1 MICTFFAGI
10 FYILL
15 LFYIKSRSFSIF
27 DNHVDEGDVTERYV
41 VIYKTGTKNTYLFII
56 LQEYTAKKKHISLAI
71 ETGSPVSHIIFLTML
86 VVRVLWKMC
95 AFF

>member
-41 VIYKTGTKNTYLFII
+41 YKTGTKNTYLFII
-56 LQEYTAKKKHISLAI
+56 LQEYTAKKNIYRWLLKPAAPFRISY
-71 ETGSPVSHIIFLTML
+71 F
-86 VVRVLWKMC
+86 
-95 AFF
+95 